1 MVLTAKKPPLLATE
15 RNVALRAPLAG
26 MPRFY
31 FDLRENGNFI
41 EDEAGTVLPDIDAAQ
56 QEAERGITEM
66 ALHKLSDSGLRHMTI
81 DVRRDN
87 GDAVLSVTLTLN
99 VTRSSQRTS
108 KKRRDKSGDTG
119 QGAGPP

>member
-1 MVLTAKKPPLLATE
+1 
-15 RNVALRAPLAG
+15 